1 MKKSHFIWLKAK
13 RATFIF
19 TFFGDAILDVHCPR
33 CFFFKHALQHFGIE
47 TNDECLGLELS
58 YAINLE

>member
-1 MKKSHFIWLKAK
+1 MKAK